1 MTKNQKL
8 AKEAIKLAER
18 EIKEWTKFL
27 KLAKKILEE
36 ESGYTCPFCGWK
48 KSSPEVI
55 CKCEVE
61 NTGMDEFWKY

>member
-27 KLAKKILEE
+27 KIAKEILEKE
-36 ESGYTCPFCGWK
+36 LTK
-48 KSSPEVI
+48 K
-55 CKCEVE
+55 
-61 NTGMDEFWKY
+61 